1 MMEKDSSDAMP
12 KWGSTDTIW
21 MLSLYGTAIGA
32 GVLFLPINAASGG
45 LIPLLVMAVLAFPM
59 TFLAHRALCRFVL
72 SGNADDITVVVEQ
85 QFGKQLGY
93 IITVLYCFSIYPIL
107 LMYSVSLTNTIES
120 FIQYQLHFPPPSRAV
135 ISFILIAGLMLIVQF
150 GEMLIVNVMS
160 ALVYPFIAIL
170 MIIAL
175 CLIPQWT
182 GEIFRNISLSGAV
195 HQGGNGLILTLWLL
209 IPVTVFSFNH
219 SPIISPLAVAKTKE
233 YGKFAEQKCS
243 QIIKYSN
250 ILMVVT
256 VLFFVF
262 SCALCLTPE
271 NLQEA
276 KVQNISILSYLANH
290 FHTPF
295 LTWVAPLVAFI
306 AMCKSF
312 LGHYLGAKEGIY
324 GVVIKTFKFA
334 DVKVHE
340 TSKALHVCTIV
351 FIFITAWIVSIYNP
365 NVLNLI
371 ESISGPLFALLLFLM
386 PMYAIHTVPA
396 LSKYKGKKS
405 NIFVTIIGAI
415 AVSAAVYQFF
425 I

>member
-1 MMEKDSSDAMP
+1 MGQDNSGEMP
-12 KWGSTDTIW
+12 KWGSSDTVW

-45 LIPLLVMAVLAFPM
+45 LIPLLVMAILAFPM
-59 TFLAHRALCRFVL
+59 TFFSHRALCRFVL
-72 SGNADDITVVVEQ
+72 IGKASDITIVVEQ

-93 IITVLYCFSIYPIL
+93 LITLLYCFSIYPIL

-120 FIQYQLHFPPPSRAV
+120 FIQYQLHYPPPSRAI
-135 ISFILIAGLMLIVQF
+135 ISFLLIALLMLIVQF

-160 ALVYPFIAIL
+160 ALVYPFITIL

-182 GEIFRNISLSGAV
+182 TAIFQNVSFSGAI
-195 HQGGNGLILTLWLL
+195 HQGGNGLLLTLWLL

-219 SPIISPLAVAKTKE
+219 SPIISPLAVAKTKQ
-233 YGKFAEQKCS
+233 YGEFAERKCS
-243 QIIKYSN
+243 RIIKYSN
-250 ILMVVT
+250 ILMVIT

-295 LTWVAPLVAFI
+295 LTWVAPIVAFI

-312 LGHYLGAKEGIY
+312 LGHYLGAKEGLY
-324 GVVIKTFKFA
+324 GVAIKTFKFA
-334 DVKVHE
+334 DIHVKP
-340 TSKALHVCTIV
+340 TSKTLHICTIT
-351 FIFITAWIVSIYNP
+351 FIFITAWLVSIYNP
-365 NVLNLI
+365 NVLTLI

-386 PMYAIHTVPA
+386 PMYAIHTIPA
-396 LSKYKGKKS
+396 LAKYKGKKS
-405 NIFVTIIGAI
+405 NIFVTIIGSI

>member
-1 MMEKDSSDAMP
+1 MGQDNSSEMP
-12 KWGSTDTIW
+12 KWGSSDTVW

-59 TFLAHRALCRFVL
+59 TFLSHRALCRFVL
-72 SGNADDITVVVEQ
+72 IGKASDITVVVEQ

-93 IITVLYCFSIYPIL
+93 LITLLYCFAIYPIL

-120 FIQYQLHFPPPSRAV
+120 FIQYQLHFPPPSRAI
-135 ISFILIAGLMLIVQF
+135 ISFLLIALLMLIVQC
-150 GEMLIVNVMS
+150 GEMLIVNIMS
-160 ALVYPFIAIL
+160 TLVYPFITIL
-170 MIIAL
+170 MVIAL

-182 GEIFRNISLSGAV
+182 TAIFQNISFSGAI
-195 HQGGNGLILTLWLL
+195 HQGGNGLLLTLWLL

-219 SPIISPLAVAKTKE
+219 SPIISPLAVAKTKQ
-233 YGKFAEQKCS
+233 YGKFAEKKCS

-250 ILMVVT
+250 ILMVIT

-295 LTWVAPLVAFI
+295 LTWVAPIVAFI

-312 LGHYLGAKEGIY
+312 LGHYLGAKEGLY
-324 GVVIKTFKFA
+324 GVAIKTFKFA
-334 DVKVHE
+334 NIHVQE
-340 TSKALHVCTIV
+340 TSKILHISTIT
-351 FIFITAWIVSIYNP
+351 FIFITAWLVSIYNP
-365 NVLNLI
+365 NVLTLI

-396 LSKYKGKKS
+396 LAKYKGKKS
-405 NIFVTIIGAI
+405 NIFVTIIGSI